1 MAVATTLTNSMKI
14 FHRCPQLLQ
23 YAKRNLSSTKKM
35 DLYTEDYL
43 KVNTYRSRREDWL
56 RNLQSVQEVKD
67 NLIETI
73 AKIDCV
79 SEFDEIG
86 QLIRIAET
94 DEDKDFVKEIVLK
107 SCQLNN
113 ALSKYIIFV
122 LFSTSIYVLT
132 VSTKELLISL

>member
-14 FHRCPQLLQ
+14 FHRRPQLLQ
-23 YAKRNLSSTKKM
+23 YAKRNLSSTKRM

-73 AKIDCV
+73 ANFLTLHHTLNLTKFKKRWIN
-79 SEFDEIG
+79 
-86 QLIRIAET
+86 LIIT
-94 DEDKDFVKEIVLK
+94 
-107 SCQLNN
+107 
-113 ALSKYIIFV
+113 
-122 LFSTSIYVLT
+122 
-132 VSTKELLISL
+132 